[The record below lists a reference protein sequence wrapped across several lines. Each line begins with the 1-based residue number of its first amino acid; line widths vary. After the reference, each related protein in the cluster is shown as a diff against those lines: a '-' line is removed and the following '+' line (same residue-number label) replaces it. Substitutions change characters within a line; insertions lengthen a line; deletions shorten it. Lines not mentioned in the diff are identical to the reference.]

1 MRMALPDYCR
11 AFDFLA
17 YHPASAPNWGA
28 SSSPNA
34 FRKFKLAENQWE
46 DTTPLGLVIIG
57 EFTQG
62 SSQARNPG
70 LNDGIPLGLGMGIS
84 ERH

>member
-1 MRMALPDYCR
+1 VK
-11 AFDFLA
+11 
-17 YHPASAPNWGA
+17 APETSNV
-28 SSSPNA
+28 PLRRCVTPHQPRPRRIRFKPHA

-57 EFTQG
+57 DLTRG
-62 SSQARNPG
+62 SSQARHPG
-70 LNDGIPLGLGMGIS
+70 LIDGVLLELGMGIS